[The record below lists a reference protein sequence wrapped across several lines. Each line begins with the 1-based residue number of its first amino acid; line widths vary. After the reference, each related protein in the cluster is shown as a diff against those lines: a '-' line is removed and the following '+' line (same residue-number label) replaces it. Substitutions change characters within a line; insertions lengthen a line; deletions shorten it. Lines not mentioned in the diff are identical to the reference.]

1 MKRIFYLF
9 VLILLPLFL
18 VAQPKV
24 YNGIDVSS
32 HQGDID
38 WKVVAKDKNIE
49 YVYIK
54 ATEGSTYQDKKYKY
68 NLKEA
73 RKHGLKVGSYHFLT
87 SKSPIRKQFEN
98 FKKMASKETQDL
110 IPMLDVEGPFKEW
123 TQEEL
128 QKNIQIFIDLCIEY
142 YGKAPIIYGT
152 MRSYNTYCAP
162 RFNKYHLMIGCY
174 GKNAPRING
183 TGHYSIWQ
191 YTDKARIR
199 GISKTVDLS
208 VFHKDYDIN
217 ILLLKK

>member
-9 VLILLPLFL
+9 VFISVSLFSI
-18 VAQPKV
+18 AQSKI

-38 WKVVAKDKNIE
+38 WEVVAQDKNIE

-54 ATEGSTYQDKKYKY
+54 ATEGSTYQDRKYLY
-68 NLKEA
+68 NLKES
-73 RKHGLKVGSYHFLT
+73 RRYGLKVGSYHFLT
-87 SKSPIRKQFEN
+87 SKSPIRNQFEN

-110 IPMLDVEGPFKEW
+110 IPMLDVEGPFNEW
-123 TQEEL
+123 TKAEL

-162 RFNKYHLMIGCY
+162 KFNKYHLMIGCY

-183 TGHYSIWQ
+183 PGHYSIWQ
-191 YTDKARIR
+191 YTDKAYIK
-199 GISKTVDLS
+199 GIKKYVDLS

-217 ILLLKK
+217 ILVLKK